1 MSVPKG
7 PAIVSHATQG
17 QYTETWRETFAIND
31 TSLAPQYYG
40 EVIQPYGGLTFWDAQ
55 MAAGRTIDIST
66 RAMTV
71 LTKGYFLD
79 TIDVATQIEAAGA
92 NANLTLSSVKNVLR
106 VGFIVH
112 IPAKYMT
119 SAEIPQSYR
128 CSDKSWNTGTSK
140 WDHTL
145 NPLLA
150 GQQLAVAIPVSQALV
165 VGGSMYAAGT
175 QQPAGLVDQFY
186 SQKYNTRIIKETVNW
201 EGGQGALKELDAI
214 STLGNLK
221 ARSRLDAQLRLRYQL
236 SDAALM
242 GYKITHSGGLTQV
255 NESGE
260 SNAVFSNNGLLPTMI
275 AESMK
280 QYYTGSFTE
289 DNFDIIPFLLAS
301 QGVAGQSGM
310 FLMGNELGLG
320 VENATLNMVKE
331 YSGGTDLYT
340 KMQGIG
346 FGVSQITKNGFTTR
360 MVRIP
365 EFSNPILYGAA
376 GYNFESLGMIFSDSK
391 VTATINQ
398 GLPNGSMLASKNVS
412 LANYTLGYLNY
423 GGENRTLITGDKAG
437 VNGWGV
443 PFSSDWDNSSQYTLS
458 EFMNIFVNMNQSI
471 LVLRT
476 DI

>member
-1 MSVPKG
+1 MSTPKG
-7 PAIVSHATQG
+7 PAVVSHVGQG
-17 QYTETWRETFAIND
+17 AYTEAWREDFAIND

-66 RAMTV
+66 REMTV

-79 TIDVATQIEAAGA
+79 TIDVKTQIEAAGA
-92 NANLTLSSVKNVLR
+92 NASLTLLSTKNILR
-106 VGFIVH
+106 VGFVVH

-128 CSDKSWNTGTSK
+128 CTVKTYDTDHWV
-140 WDHTL
+140 HTL
-145 NPLLA
+145 VPLLA
-150 GQQLAVAIPVSQALV
+150 GQQLAVAIPVTQELV
-165 VGGSMYAAGT
+165 VGGSMFAAGT
-175 QQPAGLVDQFY
+175 QQPAGLIDQFY
-186 SQKYNTRIIKETVNW
+186 SQKYNTRIMKETINY

-214 STLGNLK
+214 ASLGNLK

-242 GYKITHSGGLTQV
+242 GYKITHSGGWTQA
-255 NESGE
+255 NEQGE
-260 SNAVFSNNGLLPTMI
+260 ANVVLSNNGLLPTMI

-310 FLMGNELGLG
+310 FLIGNELGLG

-360 MVRIP
+360 IVRIP
-365 EFSNPILYGAA
+365 EFSNPKLYGAA
-376 GYNFESLGMIFSDSK
+376 GYNFESLGMIFPDAK

-398 GLPNGSMLASKNVS
+398 GLPNGSMLASKTAS
-412 LANYTLGYLNY
+412 LSNFTLGFLNY
-423 GGENRTLITGDKAG
+423 GGENRRLITGDKAG
-437 VNGWGV
+437 VNGWGI
-443 PFSSDWDNSSQYTLS
+443 PFSSDWDNSSEYTLT
-458 EFMNIFVNMNQSI
+458 EAMNIFVNMNQTI

-476 DI
+476 DV